1 MTNPQESRAELIR
14 ELEDLRQRVATLEH
28 EQRRLEALAR
38 FLQMVIDHL
47 PDPIYAKDLDLKI
60 TLSNPADARMVGRTP
75 AQVLGA
81 TDFDFYPPH
90 LAKRYQADDLRVV
103 QSGEAIINK
112 EEITVTPS
120 SQEQHILT
128 TKVPLRDPAGNI
140 IGLAGIGRDITHIDQ
155 IARQLR
161 ESEEHFRQVI
171 SSISD
176 HIYVTRVSPEGKPSN
191 IFLSPHAETLSGY
204 PLEQLTAD
212 WSLWPSHIIHPDD
225 RAVAVAQWQRLKS
238 GQKSEVEYRMVQR
251 DGNIIWVRDSGRVT
265 RQTDGSLVIY
275 GVVSDITE
283 RKRVIEELRQS
294 EARLRSVV
302 DNVVDGIITADQEGV
317 IESFNAAA
325 EDIFGYK
332 AAEIIG
338 QNVST
343 LVPPPYT
350 DEHNNYIAY
359 YLRTG
364 KSTAIGQGRQ
374 VIGLRKN
381 GQTFPIDIAISE
393 FLLGQRRMFIAIVR
407 DITQRLRLEDELR
420 QAQKMEAIGR
430 LAGGIAHD
438 FNNLL
443 TVINGQSEYL
453 LDTFYNPDDPRREDV
468 LEIKWAGQKAAM
480 LTRQLLAFGRKQ
492 TVQPQVLDLNS
503 VIRNLEKM
511 LHRLIGEDVELIT
524 NLASDLAYV
533 YIDPGQMEQVLM
545 NLVVNARDA
554 MPKGGMLA
562 IETGNITLRPADI
575 QHYPQIAPGQY
586 VRLIATDTGVGIE
599 ADIQGRIF
607 EPFFTTK
614 EAGKGT
620 GLGLS
625 TVYGI
630 LQQNNGHIQVSS
642 ALGQGATFNIL
653 LPAVEA
659 PGQRGVIHKTIPST
673 AGTEIILLVEDD
685 QNVRLITKKFLEK
698 LGYTVLEAASAESA
712 QIMSGH
718 QYVDLLITDVI
729 MPNISGPDLASR
741 VTQLNPDIKVLFIS
755 GYTDDTLVQHGVVGQ
770 HLYFLEKPFTF
781 EDLAHKVR
789 EAIDGQ

>member
-1 MTNPQESRAELIR
+1 MTNPQESRVELIK
-14 ELEDLRQRVATLEH
+14 ELQTLRQRVAALEH
-28 EQRRLEALAR
+28 EQRRLEATAR

-47 PDPIYAKDLDLKI
+47 PDAIYAKDLDLRM
-60 TLSNPADARMVGRTP
+60 TLSNLADAHMVGRTP

-81 TDFDFYPPH
+81 TDFDFYPPY
-90 LAKRYQADDLRVV
+90 LAKQYRADDLRVI

-112 EEITVTPS
+112 EEVTVTPS
-120 SQEQHILT
+120 GEEQRVLT
-128 TKVPLRDPAGNI
+128 TKVPLRDSAGNI
-140 IGLAGIGRDITHIDQ
+140 IGLAGIGRDITQIDQ
-155 IARQLR
+155 ITRQLR

-225 RAVAVAQWQRLKS
+225 RVVAVAQWQRLKS

-302 DNVVDGIITADQEGV
+302 DNVVDGIITTDEQGI
-317 IESFNAAA
+317 IESFNTAA

-350 DEHNNYIAY
+350 DEHNDYIAY

-364 KSTAIGQGRQ
+364 KSMAVGQGRQ

-393 FLLGQRRMFIAIVR
+393 FLLGQRRMFIAIIR

-453 LDTFYNPDDPRREDV
+453 LDAFYNPDDPRREDV

-524 NLASDLAYV
+524 NLAPSLAHV

-554 MPKGGMLA
+554 MPKGGTLA
-562 IETGNITLRPADI
+562 IETSNITLRPVDI
-575 QHYPQIAPGQY
+575 QPYPQISPGQY
-586 VRLIATDTGVGIE
+586 VRLIATDTGIGIDT
-599 ADIQGRIF
+599 DIQGRIF

-659 PGQRGVIHKTIPST
+659 PGQQDVVHKSIPST
-673 AGTEIILLVEDD
+673 DGTETILLVEDD

-718 QYVDLLITDVI
+718 QPVDLLITDVI

-741 VTQLNPDIKVLFIS
+741 VTQQNPDIKVLFIS